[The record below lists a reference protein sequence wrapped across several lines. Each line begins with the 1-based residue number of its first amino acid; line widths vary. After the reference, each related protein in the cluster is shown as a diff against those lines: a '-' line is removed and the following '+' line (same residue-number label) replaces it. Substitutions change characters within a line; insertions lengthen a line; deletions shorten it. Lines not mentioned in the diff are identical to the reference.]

1 MEEGAIKKTWLFF
14 VILGFLVLS
23 LAGVSYGWQGRM
35 AGMDDP
41 FGLVD
46 DESDFLIHP
55 AKIAKVEKLNFY
67 SDYRFEFRD
76 VPDWNYSVDYINTTT
91 RSLMAYLPYNSSGD
105 ERGHEIT
112 LGAALPWGPGKMGFF
127 FQYKGNRNDYHGDRV
142 VQSPIYIP
150 SDTRFGMKDD
160 LDSIALRIL
169 YGIPVAG
176 FDLGGEVQLA
186 YYNEKKETRISDHES
201 GAYYLNLPI
210 GGGGNF
216 YNLFP
221 FMRPYDS
228 KYWEAVFK
236 SSLERGFGPAKFTFT
251 LGGGVIFSG
260 SNSLMFGDVNLPETG
275 GVNFD
280 GNVKGWNIGGD
291 LWVRY
296 SLQEDVSLPFLLRIK
311 YQTKTRD
318 GDGFGIGSFA
328 GEASH
333 YSNRENDFQLEVGGG
348 IERKLLKDIKF
359 AGGIYYVFSKN
370 RNNFL
375 FRLFSASGLEIFD
388 QTKYPDQVEH
398 QVIIRLA
405 GEKELSPMVT
415 IRSGLEFFYG
425 RVTKDYES
433 PWGWPETE
441 SVDGPH
447 WGMKVSVGGTLRFEK
462 FSVEPFL
469 GVGYQKWNLDGTGSI
484 SALNVLGNFTRMNE
498 ERKEWFTGG
507 GFSVKF

>member
-1 MEEGAIKKTWLFF
+1 
-14 VILGFLVLS
+14 
-23 LAGVSYGWQGRM
+23 
-35 AGMDDP
+35 
-41 FGLVD
+41 
-46 DESDFLIHP
+46 
-55 AKIAKVEKLNFY
+55 
-67 SDYRFEFRD
+67 
-76 VPDWNYSVDYINTTT
+76 
-91 RSLMAYLPYNSSGD
+91 
-105 ERGHEIT
+105 
-112 LGAALPWGPGKMGFF
+112 
-127 FQYKGNRNDYHGDRV
+127 
-142 VQSPIYIP
+142 
-150 SDTRFGMKDD
+150 KDD

-333 YSNRENDFQLEVGGG
+333 YSNRENDFQLEVGEG

-359 AGGIYYVFSKN
+359 AGGIYSVFSKN

-375 FRLFSASGLEIFD
+375 FRLFSAPGLEILD

-447 WGMKVSVGGTLRFEK
+447 WGMKVSVGGTVRFEK

>member
-1 MEEGAIKKTWLFF
+1 MKATFLFTAF
-14 VILGFLVLS
+14 ISLLLLS
-23 LAGVSYGWQGRM
+23 ASVPAYSWQGRM

-41 FGLVD
+41 FGLVN

-67 SDYRFEFRD
+67 TNYRFDFRD
-76 VPDWNYSVDYINTTT
+76 LPDWSYSVDYTNTTT

-105 ERGHEIT
+105 EGGYEIS
-112 LGAALPWGPGKMGFF
+112 LGAAVPWGPGKIGFF
-127 FQYKGNRNDYHGDRV
+127 FQYKGKRNDYDGNRV
-142 VQSPIYIP
+142 IQSNIFTP
-150 SDTRFGMKDD
+150 SDAGFGMQND
-160 LDSIALRIL
+160 LDSIALRLL
-169 YGIPVAG
+169 YGIPMAG
-176 FDLGGEVQLA
+176 FDLGGEIQLA
-186 YYNEKKETRISDHES
+186 YYNGKRETKISDHVS
-201 GAYYLNLPI
+201 GVYYLNLPI

-236 SSLERGFGPAKFTFT
+236 GSMEKGFVPVKFTFT

-260 SNSLMFGDVNLPETG
+260 SNSLMFGDVNLPDIG
-275 GVNFD
+275 GVNSD

-296 SLQEDVSLPFLLRIK
+296 SLKEDVSLPFLLKIR
-311 YQTKTRD
+311 YQTKTRN
-318 GDGFGIGSFA
+318 GEGLGVGSLA

-333 YSNRENDFQLEVGGG
+333 YANRENDFQLEVGGG
-348 IERKLLKDIKF
+348 IERKLLTDIKF
-359 AGGIYYVFSKN
+359 AGGIYYAFSKN

-388 QTKYPDQVEH
+388 QTKYPDQVEQ

-415 IRSGLEFFYG
+415 IRSGFEFFYG
-425 RVTKDYES
+425 KVTKDYES
-433 PWGWPETE
+433 PSGWPETE

-447 WGMKVSVGGTLRFEK
+447 WGMKVSLGGTVRFEK

-469 GVGYQKWNLDGTGSI
+469 GIGYQKWNLDGTGSI

-498 ERKEWFTGG
+498 ERKEWFTGT
-507 GFSVKF
+507 GFSLKF

>member
-1 MEEGAIKKTWLFF
+1 MEEGAIKKTWLFL

-67 SDYRFEFRD
+67 SNYRFDFRD
-76 VPDWNYSVDYINTTT
+76 VPDWNYSVDYIDTTT

-127 FQYKGNRNDYHGDRV
+127 FQYKGNRNDYDGDRV

-375 FRLFSASGLEIFD
+375 FRLFSAPGLEILD

-447 WGMKVSVGGTLRFEK
+447 WGMKVSVGGTVRFEK

>member
-1 MEEGAIKKTWLFF
+1 MRARFLFSAF
-14 VILGFLVLS
+14 LGLLVLS
-23 LAGVSYGWQGRM
+23 TGVPAYSWQGRM
-35 AGMDDP
+35 AGMNDP

-46 DESDFLIHP
+46 DESDFLTHP
-55 AKIAKVEKLNFY
+55 AKIARVEKLNFY
-67 SDYRFEFRD
+67 SNYRFDFRD
-76 VPDWNYSVDYINTTT
+76 VPDWSYSMDYINTIT
-91 RSLMAYLPYNSSGD
+91 RNLMAYLPYNSSGD
-105 ERGHEIT
+105 ERGHEIL

-127 FQYKGNRNDYHGDRV
+127 IQYKGNRNDYDGSRV
-142 VQSPIYIP
+142 IQSPIYIP
-150 SDTRFGMKDD
+150 TDARFRMESD
-160 LDSIALRIL
+160 LDSIALRLL

-176 FDLGGEVQLA
+176 FDLGVEVQLG
-186 YYNEKKETRISDHES
+186 YCNEKKETKISDYQS
-201 GAYYLNLPI
+201 GTYYLNLPI

-228 KYWEAVFK
+228 EYWEAVFK
-236 SSLERGFGPAKFTFT
+236 GSLERAFGPAKFTFT
-251 LGGGVIFSG
+251 VGGGVILSG
-260 SNSLMFGDVNLPETG
+260 SNSLMFGDVNLPDIG
-275 GVNFD
+275 GVSSD

-296 SLQEDVSLPFLLRIK
+296 SLKEDVSLPFLLKIK
-311 YQTKTRD
+311 YQAKTRD
-318 GDGFGIGSFA
+318 GDGLGVGLFA

-333 YSNRENDFQLEVGGG
+333 YANRENNFQLEAGGG
-348 IERKLLKDIKF
+348 LEGKLLKDIKF
-359 AGGIYYVFSKN
+359 AGGIYYAFSKN

-388 QTKYPDQVEH
+388 QAKYPDQVEH

-415 IRSGLEFFYG
+415 MRSGLEFFYG
-425 RVTKDYES
+425 RVTKDYKS
-433 PWGWPETE
+433 PFGWPEAE

-447 WGMKVSVGGTLRFEK
+447 WGMRVSLGGTVKFEK

-469 GVGYQKWNLDGTGSI
+469 GIGYQKWNLDGTGSI
-484 SALNVLGNFTRMNE
+484 SALSVLGNFTRMNE
-498 ERKEWFTGG
+498 ERKEWFIGG